1 MTRQSLDCVII
12 GGGPAGLSAALYL
25 SRFRRRVIIV
35 DSEGSRAA
43 KIPKSHNHPGFA
55 GISGEMLLGLMRKQ
69 TEDYGVENSSWLD
82 CLSIKQRRFFCFSQY
97 R

>member
-1 MTRQSLDCVII
+1 MERQSLDCVIV

-35 DSEGSRAA
+35 DSGQSRAA
-43 KIPKSHNHPGFA
+43 KIPTSHNHPGFA

-69 TEDYGVENSSWLD
+69 TVDYGVETLCRLD
-82 CLSIKQRRFFCFSQY
+82 CFYFQHRRFICSGHC